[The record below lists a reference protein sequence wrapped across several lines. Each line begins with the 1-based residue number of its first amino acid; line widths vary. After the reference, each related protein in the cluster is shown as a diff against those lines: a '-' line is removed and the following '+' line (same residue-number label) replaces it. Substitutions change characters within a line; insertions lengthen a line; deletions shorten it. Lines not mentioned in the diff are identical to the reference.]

1 MPLQTKAYV
10 EEVSPLFSQAW
21 HHSDNRQRSL
31 LTRTGKCGKCSL
43 EVHLARGEH
52 DGASGVAARSGNLL
66 GKVEALSDT
75 ARYAAAMRAIGDGI
89 WEWQIATDRAYFDE
103 RYYAL
108 IGYEYN
114 EFQASYAAWRER
126 VHPDDIRG
134 AEASLR
140 HSVATG
146 TGFEIQFRMRH
157 KSGYWIW
164 TVARGRVIE
173 HDSGG
178 HASILVGTL
187 TDVTARKHNE
197 QALLE
202 RQKALWSANAQLT
215 EILRAHTTALSAET
229 AHRITAESELLKANE
244 QLTVVAAA
252 CCRLAQDLAL
262 AEERERKRI
271 SRLLHDHLQQVLA
284 AAKVGI
290 ARAATVAPLSMQTSL
305 MEVAE
310 LLTRSLE
317 ISSSLSKELYP
328 PALMV
333 SGLKGGL
340 EWLACWM
347 RDKHRLRVNLKMQE
361 LGPAIPDSHA
371 IVIFDAVRELLFN
384 TVKHAGVDSARVAMS
399 QTTGRKLKV
408 EVSDRG
414 SGFDPAVV
422 LREGGL
428 QVSFG
433 LPGIRERVLS
443 IGGEFVVMSSL
454 GNGSRFRIIVPVD
467 TGTMA

>member
-1 MPLQTKAYV
+1 MSLQTNACV
-10 EEVSPLFSQAW
+10 EEAPPRFSQPSY
-21 HHSDNRQRSL
+21 HPQDGRRPRL
-31 LTRTGKCGKCSL
+31 PPTGECGQCSVS
-43 EVHLARGEH
+43 VHLAWGEH
-52 DGASGVAARSGNLL
+52 DGSSGVAARSGNLRE
-66 GKVEALSDT
+66 KAEALSET

-114 EFQASYAAWRER
+114 EFPASYAAWRER
-126 VHPDDIRG
+126 VHPDDIRC

-140 HSVATG
+140 HSVAAG

-164 TVARGRVIE
+164 IVARGRVIE
-173 HDSGG
+173 HDAAGR
-178 HASILVGTL
+178 ASIMVGTL
-187 TDVTARKHNE
+187 TDVTARKQTE

-202 RQKALWSANAQLT
+202 RERVLWSANSQLT

-229 AHRITAESELLKANE
+229 AHRMTAESELLKANE

-284 AAKVGI
+284 AAKVRI
-290 ARAATVAPLSMQTSL
+290 ARAAAVAPLSMQTSL
-305 MEVAE
+305 MEVAA

-317 ISSSLSKELYP
+317 ISSSLSTELYP

-347 RDKHRLRVNLKMQE
+347 RDTHRLRVNLKMQE
-361 LGPAIPDSHA
+361 LVSAIPDSHA
-371 IVIFDAVRELLFN
+371 IVVFDAVRELLFN

-399 QTTGRKLKV
+399 QTKGRKLKV

-428 QVSFG
+428 QVSLG

-443 IGGEFVVMSSL
+443 IGGEFVVMSSP

-467 TGTMA
+467 TGTSA